1 MWLNADNAAGPVS
14 AAAVAHI
21 HLAWL
26 FCSPAVG
33 RNADTAAGPVSAA
46 DVAHIHLAW
55 LFFSPAVGQNADIAA
70 DPLLAAAVAH
80 IYLADYS
87 SLQLWDGMHI
97 LQLVLCQQQLL
108 LIFI

>member
-1 MWLNADNAAGPVS
+1 
-14 AAAVAHI
+14 
-21 HLAWL
+21 
-26 FCSPAVG
+26 
-33 RNADTAAGPVSAA
+33 
-46 DVAHIHLAW
+46 
-55 LFFSPAVGQNADIAA
+55 VGQNADIAA